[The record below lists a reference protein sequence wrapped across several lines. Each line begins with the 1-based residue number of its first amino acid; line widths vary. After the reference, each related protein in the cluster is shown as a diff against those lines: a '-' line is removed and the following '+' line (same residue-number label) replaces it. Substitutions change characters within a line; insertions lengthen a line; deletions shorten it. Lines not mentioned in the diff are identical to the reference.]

1 MTTATATKTTEATS
15 NPKPSTKG
23 EKIMPKTTAEKKVT
37 EKEEVAQETTKK
49 ERCPTCGKAY
59 ASKKYSRAQAAV
71 DAVKALGKDA
81 DLDDLSAKATELYV
95 ANGGNANGKNE
106 SEFMEGEIK
115 RLRATMAMLKE
126 KGISI

>member
-1 MTTATATKTTEATS
+1 
-15 NPKPSTKG
+15 
-23 EKIMPKTTAEKKVT
+23 MPKTTAEKKTYKVA
-37 EKEEVAQETTKK
+37 EKEVAKETTVKK

-59 ASKKYSRAQAAV
+59 ASKQYSRAQAAV

-81 DLDDLSAKATELYV
+81 DLDDLSTKATELYV
-95 ANGGNANGKNE
+95 ANGGNANSKNE

-115 RLRATMAMLKE
+115 RLRATMSMLKE